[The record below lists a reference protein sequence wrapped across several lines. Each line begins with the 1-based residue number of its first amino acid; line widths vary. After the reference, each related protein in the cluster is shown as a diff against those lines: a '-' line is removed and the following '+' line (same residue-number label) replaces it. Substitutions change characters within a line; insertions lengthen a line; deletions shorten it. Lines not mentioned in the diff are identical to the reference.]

1 MSSKHSQIFVS
12 QEKRMP
18 DQATETKISQNQ
30 YLIVT
35 AKLSENKT
43 IEVSREQWTEFLN
56 DFSKRRFGW
65 GTKVEAL
72 NELVSDQL
80 ISEGLIL
87 NGITYEG
94 DSGNCLI
101 NLSLVEDME
110 HHQTHIISEPVRIV
124 YFSENETRVGV
135 LEIVEG
141 NNTKTLISL
150 VSPMPIHIGYAS
162 HEMISAV

>member
-1 MSSKHSQIFVS
+1 MKGLKTEIEN
-12 QEKRMP
+12 QE
-18 DQATETKISQNQ
+18 TETKISQNQ

-43 IEVSREQWTEFLN
+43 IEIPKEKWTAFLI

-72 NELVSDQL
+72 NELVSNQL

-87 NGITYEG
+87 NKITYE
-94 DSGNCLI
+94 DKSGNCLI
-101 NLSLVEDME
+101 ELSPVEDTK
-110 HHQTHIISEPVRIV
+110 HHQTHTISNPVRIV
-124 YFSENETRVGV
+124 YFSENDSRVGV
-135 LEIVEG
+135 LEIVES

-150 VSPMPIHIGYAS
+150 INPMPIHLGYAS
-162 HEMISAV
+162 YEIVSAV